1 MDELTIDLQV
11 SKMTFSQIV
20 SLIQLL
26 SEELE
31 LRYINK
37 EDKDKC

>member
-1 MDELTIDLQV
+1 MDELTIDLQI

-26 SEELE
+26 SGELE
-31 LRYINK
+31 LRYMNK
-37 EDKDKC
+37 EDKEKC